1 MIKSKIIALAL
12 LFMGCVPALRADV
25 IYLKNGMFMKVRGAK
40 EKDGQVEYWV
50 GGTKYS
56 IAKEAVDRIEAG
68 SGPIK
73 SGGGGAAIQ
82 DLTRRGETRAPGPRK
97 MKDGG
102 AAPPEQG

>member
-1 MIKSKIIALAL
+1 MIKPRLSLSFLLIFGCAL
-12 LFMGCVPALRADV
+12 ALRADV

-68 SGPIK
+68 SGPIN
-73 SGGGGAAIQ
+73 SGGGGDAISGPY
-82 DLTRRGETRAPGPRK
+82 RRGQTRAPGPRK